1 MTGAWPERQLRHAVQ
16 LDARVVRARGQTVS
30 TRVLDLSL
38 DGCKLDTELAI
49 GERVEV
55 TIQRIGLLLAVVRW
69 SLSGQSGAHFVSRT
83 GDGDC

>member
-1 MTGAWPERQLRHAVQ
+1 MTDAWPKRQLRHGVS
-16 LDARVVRARGQTVS
+16 LDAQVVRAQGETVS

-38 DGCKLDTELAI
+38 DGCKLETELGI

-69 SLSGQSGAHFVSRT
+69 SLAGQSGARFVSRR
-83 GDGDC
+83 GDESC